1 MSAPTV
7 SQRNTAAVI
16 LETLWD
22 AEQRICPQPEC
33 FSRLHLAV
41 QVASEALSY
50 IQYDSEPGRARLV
63 AALAFM
69 QEVEG
74 DACMVDA
81 QYPAEEYPHR
91 VMRLDPASITGRGF
105 ALATHIAYAA
115 LAKETANHEHA
126 LAEARLIHLMT
137 EVQR

>member
-22 AEQRICPQPEC
+22 AEQKLCPQPEC
-33 FSRLHLAV
+33 YSRLHLAV

-50 IQYDSEPGRARLV
+50 IQYDSEPGRVRLV
-63 AALAFM
+63 AALALM
-69 QEVEG
+69 QEAEA
-74 DACMVDA
+74 DACMIDG
-81 QYPAEEYPHR
+81 QYPAAEYPHR
-91 VMRLDPASITGRGF
+91 AMRLDPFSITGRGF

-126 LAEARLIHLMT
+126 LAEARLIHT
-137 EVQR
+137 VTKAIR